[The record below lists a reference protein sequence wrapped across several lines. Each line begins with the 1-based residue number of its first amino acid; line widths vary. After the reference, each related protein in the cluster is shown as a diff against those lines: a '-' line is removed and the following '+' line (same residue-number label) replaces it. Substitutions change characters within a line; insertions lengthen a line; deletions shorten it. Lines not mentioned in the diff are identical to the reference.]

1 MRGMIMYDAM
11 QDPAAGWAVE
21 AVRRY
26 VAQGRPDRAYGL
38 TVALAHY
45 CRTMHRLGLLN

>member
-1 MRGMIMYDAM
+1 MYDAM
-11 QDPAAGWAVE
+11 KDPAAGWAVE

-26 VAQGRPDRAYGL
+26 VAQGRSDRAYGL